1 MVADRIV
8 DLQTAIGVPLT
19 QKDLVP
25 AFVVSSLLRYD
36 IQIFRINFN
45 KTYKNDVLAFLTRK
59 KIRKDPFFR
68 SYQLLFRELHKFW
81 SETNP
86 TGF

>member
-45 KTYKNDVLAFLTRK
+45 ETYEIMFW
-59 KIRKDPFFR
+59 R
-68 SYQLLFRELHKFW
+68 S
-81 SETNP
+81 
-86 TGF
+86 